1 VSVFDPSLMTKVVE
15 NENLNPIAEEV
26 KEKLQRVFD
35 SI

>member
-1 VSVFDPSLMTKVVE
+1 MFKVVE

-26 KEKLQRVFD
+26 KEKLLRVFD

>member
-1 VSVFDPSLMTKVVE
+1 MFKVAE

-26 KEKLQRVFD
+26 KEKLLRVFD